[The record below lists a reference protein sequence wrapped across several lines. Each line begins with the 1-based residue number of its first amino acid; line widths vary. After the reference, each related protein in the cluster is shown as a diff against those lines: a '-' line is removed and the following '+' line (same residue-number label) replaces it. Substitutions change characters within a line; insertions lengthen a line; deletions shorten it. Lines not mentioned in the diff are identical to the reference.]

1 MPDTSRRITALL
13 QERIL
18 ILDGAMGSLL
28 QERAP
33 AFSFSPDLFCLE
45 KPELVSA
52 IHREY
57 LEAGADIITTCSFNA
72 NALSL
77 ADYGL
82 AEKARELCRVSAVL
96 AREAADR
103 FTAADKPRFVAGSMG
118 PTSKSAAIAPDVE
131 DPSKRGISWDELEA
145 IYHESAAGLV
155 EGGADLLMLE
165 TIFDTLNAKA
175 AIAAVRR
182 LTEETGRDIPLMISA
197 TISDA
202 SGRLLAGQTL
212 EAFVVSVLH
221 ARPLSLG
228 LNCSLG
234 AQKLLP
240 HLKELAAFSPAAVS
254 CHPNAGLPNSSGGY
268 DEKPDET
275 AALIQVFLDQGLVN
289 IVGGCC
295 GTTPEHIAKI
305 AERARSYPP
314 RPFAE
319 NGFGGAAG
327 GMLAGL
333 EALDLGKGFVDIGE
347 RCNVAGSKKFLRFV
361 REGSWDQ
368 ALDIARDMIDAGA
381 GIIDICMDD
390 ALLDGTAAM
399 TRFLAL
405 ALSDP
410 HIARVPVM
418 IDSSRWEILEAA
430 LKCVQGKALVNSIS
444 LKEGEAEF
452 LRRAKLIHQYG
463 AAAVVMLFD
472 EQGQAQNYGRKI
484 EIAERSFRLLTASGF
499 PPEDIVFDPNVLTIA
514 TGMAEHDP
522 YALEF
527 IRAVAWIREHCPR
540 AHVSAGV
547 SNLSFSFRGNETVRR
562 ALHAVFLEHAVK
574 AGLGMAIVNPSGL
587 VSAAEL
593 PAELREAAEDAVLC
607 RGDNPS
613 EKIIGLAL
621 REKENEAGA
630 ARSSVPSWR
639 TLPPEE
645 RLSHALVQGIDSFI
659 EEDVLA
665 LKRDMPALALV
676 EGPLMRG
683 METVGKLFGEGR
695 LFLPQVI
702 RSARVMKK
710 AVAVLEPFLESEKEA
725 GPDAD
730 SRADAR
736 AKIVLAT
743 VKGDVHDIGKNIT
756 GLVLSCNGFEVIDLG
771 VMVPAEKILDTARER
786 GADFVGLSGLISPSL
801 EEMVKLAQAMEA
813 RGFEIPLLIGG
824 AAASTAHTALRIA
837 PAYSGPVVYVSDA
850 GKSPAVLR
858 SLLSAAARETFL
870 TALAAAYEK
879 ALAVHREIEDRRSF
893 LSLEEARANRPPVD
907 WAAANIAARESTVI
921 QYDDYPLDQV
931 APLLDWNE
939 FCAAWELKKPD
950 AASEREKLIDDA
962 SAMLA
967 KIVSG
972 KLLTLKAV
980 TGFFPALS
988 ENEDVIVLDGR
999 GDQNGAAVLPERARF
1014 CFLRNQQ
1021 SRPAADQR
1029 HKNTAKSAAYNL
1041 CLADFI
1047 LPRSLSGAAGAPRND
1062 WLGLFAVSAGF
1073 GLDAA
1078 AAPYRKAGD
1087 DYGALLAASLSDHL
1101 AEAFAEKLHR
1111 EMSGGSGIR
1120 PAFGYA
1126 ACPDHEDKRLC
1137 FSLLEAERRIGL
1149 TLTDSAMIR
1158 PAASICG
1165 MYFTHPDARYFA
1177 AGKIDAGQ
1185 LADWARRKGITLDE
1199 ARRRTGS
1206 L

>member
-1 MPDTSRRITALL
+1 MIDTAQQITALL
-13 QERIL
+13 KERIL

-33 AFSFSPDLFCLE
+33 SFSFSPDLFCLE

-52 IHREY
+52 IHQEY

-82 AEKARELCRVSAVL
+82 AEKTRELCRVSAVL
-96 AREAADR
+96 ARQAADN
-103 FTAADKPRFVAGSMG
+103 FTSAKKPRFVAGSMG
-118 PTSKSAAIAPDVE
+118 PTSRSAAIAPDVE
-131 DPSKRGISWDELEA
+131 DPSKRGVSWDELEA
-145 IYHESAAGLV
+145 AYHESAGGLM

-165 TIFDTLNAKA
+165 TVFDTLNAKA

-182 LTEETGRDIPLMISA
+182 LIEETGRGIPLMISA

-221 ARPLSLG
+221 ARPFSLG

-234 AQKLLP
+234 AEKLLP
-240 HLKELAAFSPAAVS
+240 HLRELAACAPAATS

-268 DEKPDET
+268 DEKPEET
-275 AALIQVFLDQGLVN
+275 AAFIRAFLDQGLVN

-295 GTTPEHIAKI
+295 GTTPDHIAKI
-305 AERARSYPP
+305 AELARSYPP
-314 RPFAE
+314 RPLAE
-319 NGFGGAAG
+319 NGAFGAAVTKS
-327 GMLAGL
+327 MLAGL
-333 EALDLGKGFVDIGE
+333 EALDLDKGFVDIGE
-347 RCNVAGSKKFLRFV
+347 RCNVAGSKKFLRLVQRGF
-361 REGSWDQ
+361 WDQ
-368 ALDIARDMIDAGA
+368 ALDIARAMIDAGA

-390 ALLDGTAAM
+390 ALLDGKAAM

-410 HIARVPVM
+410 YIARVPIM

-430 LKCVQGKALVNSIS
+430 LKCIQGKALVNSIS

-452 LRRAKLIHQYG
+452 LRRAKLIHHYG

-484 EIAERSFRLLTASGF
+484 EIAGRSFKLLLASGF

-522 YALEF
+522 YALDF
-527 IRAVAWIREHCPR
+527 IRAAAWIREHCPR

-562 ALHAVFLEHAVK
+562 ALHAVFLENAVK
-574 AGLGMAIVNPSGL
+574 AGLDMAIVNPANL

-607 RGDNPS
+607 RGENPS
-613 EKIIGLAL
+613 EKIISLAL
-621 REKENEAGA
+621 RKKENEAGA
-630 ARSSVPSWR
+630 APSSVPAWR

-645 RLSHALVQGIDSFI
+645 RLAHALVQGIDSFI
-659 EEDVLA
+659 EDDVLA
-665 LKRDMPALALV
+665 LKQSLSALALV

-683 METVGKLFGEGR
+683 METVGKFFGEGK

-710 AVAVLEPFLESEKEA
+710 AVAVLEPFLVDEKEA
-725 GPDAD
+725 DAD
-730 SRADAR
+730 SRPAAR

-756 GLVLSCNGFEVIDLG
+756 ALVLSCNGFEVIDLG
-771 VMVPAEKILDTARER
+771 VMVPSEKILDTAREL
-786 GADFVGLSGLISPSL
+786 GADFIGLSGLISPSL
-801 EEMVKLAQAMEA
+801 EEMVKLARAMEE
-813 RGFEIPLLIGG
+813 RGFDIPLLVGG

-837 PAYSGPVVYVSDA
+837 PVYSGPVVYVSDA
-850 GKSPAVLR
+850 GKSAAVLR
-858 SLLSAAARETFL
+858 NLLSSAAREKFL
-870 TALAAAYEK
+870 TALAADYEK
-879 ALAVHREIEDRRSF
+879 ASALHREIEHKRSF
-893 LSLEEARANRPPVD
+893 LALEEARANRPPID
-907 WAAANIAARESTVI
+907 WTDIAARESAVI
-921 QYDDYPLDQV
+921 QYDDYPLDSV
-931 APLLDWNE
+931 APLLNWNE

-950 AASEREKLIDDA
+950 AASERKKLIDDA
-962 SAMLA
+962 SALLK
-967 KIVSG
+967 KIVSE

-980 TGFFPALS
+980 TGFFPAVS
-988 ENEDVIVLDGR
+988 QNEDVIVLDGSR
-999 GDQNGAAVLPERARF
+999 RDQNGETVLPERARF

-1021 SRPAADQR
+1021 PRAAAAGRQ
-1029 HKNTAKSAAYNL
+1029 KNTAYNL

-1047 LPRSLSGAAGAPRND
+1047 LPQSLRGAGGAPRND

-1073 GLDAA
+1073 GLDTA
-1078 AAPYRKAGD
+1078 AAPYREAGD
-1087 DYGALLAASLSDHL
+1087 DYGALLIASLSDHL

-1111 EMSGGSGIR
+1111 ETSGGGIR

-1165 MYFTHPDARYFA
+1165 MYFTHPDSRYFA
-1177 AGKIDAGQ
+1177 VGKIDAGQ
-1185 LADWARRKGITLDE
+1185 LADWARRKGITVDE
-1199 ARRRTGS
+1199 ARRRAGFI
-1206 L
+1206 